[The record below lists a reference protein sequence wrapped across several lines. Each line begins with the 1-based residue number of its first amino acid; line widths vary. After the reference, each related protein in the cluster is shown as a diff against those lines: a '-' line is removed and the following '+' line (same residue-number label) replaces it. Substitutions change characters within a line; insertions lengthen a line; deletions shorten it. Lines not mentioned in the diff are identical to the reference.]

1 MSTIATE
8 TVRLAADRR
17 QPGERA
23 HLTTRL
29 DDFATTRQKVGKQE
43 ELRMRIRKSMR
54 DAVIAALAVIAVG
67 IAACNQF
74 EPRDKRFYYR
84 ALWNFALREDL
95 AELDSE
101 FNGVDFGHSNL
112 YENLLLTGGKD
123 VAAIDDRARK
133 ETLAFIAT
141 KPQLNPNEEAIAPT
155 YMRLAWRAQNT
166 FDEAHALHRATYD
179 IMASD
184 EPDKDRALHNVLAYY
199 QQSDYAITA
208 KRLDHHR
215 LDQFPYSKTFRTRFP
230 LFNATIWSYH
240 YLQVA
245 VYDPLRAAHSLDEKK
260 QAVRPI
266 LATYRGYLAQPPVQW
281 TFMPLTAELSPAFA
295 ARYQEIA
302 NIFDNLHML
311 HDNISDILASEALGT
326 WEEKRAEIYRI
337 VNSYYL
343 ASADAANPMIVKT
356 SLERE
361 HHH

>member
-1 MSTIATE
+1 MKSTHGFIRVMAIA
-8 TVRLAADRR
+8 VVAAMALAAA
-17 QPGERA
+17 G
-23 HLTTRL
+23 
-29 DDFATTRQKVGKQE
+29 
-43 ELRMRIRKSMR
+43 
-54 DAVIAALAVIAVG
+54 
-67 IAACNQF
+67 CNQF

-84 ALWNFALREDL
+84 ALWNFSLREDL

-123 VAAIDDRARK
+123 VPAIEDRARK

-141 KPQLNPNEEAIAPT
+141 KPRLNPNEEAIAPT
-155 YMRLAWRAQNT
+155 YMKLAWRAQNT

-184 EPDKDRALHNVLAYY
+184 ELDKENEIFKALAYY
-199 QQSDYAITA
+199 QRSPYAITA

-215 LDQFPYSKTFRTRFP
+215 LDQFSYSKAFRSRFP

-245 VYDPLRAAHSLDEKK
+245 VYDPLAAASNLEAKK

-266 LATYRGYLAQPPVQW
+266 LGTYRGYLERPPVEW
-281 TFMPLTAELSPAFA
+281 TFMPLTAELSPKFA
-295 ARYQEIA
+295 ARYPEVA

-311 HDNISDILASEALGT
+311 HDNISDILASERLPTYEA
-326 WEEKRAEIYRI
+326 KRTEIYRI
-337 VNSYYL
+337 LSTYYL
-343 ASADAANPMIVKT
+343 ASADATNPMIVR
-356 SLERE
+356 EGE

>member
-1 MSTIATE
+1 MATIA
-8 TVRLAADRR
+8 L
-17 QPGERA
+17 
-23 HLTTRL
+23 
-29 DDFATTRQKVGKQE
+29 
-43 ELRMRIRKSMR
+43 
-54 DAVIAALAVIAVG
+54 ALAG
-67 IAACNQF
+67 CSQF

-123 VAAIDDRARK
+123 VPAIEERARK

-141 KPQLNPNEEAIAPT
+141 KPRLNPNEEAIAPT
-155 YMRLAWRAQNT
+155 YMKLAWRAQNT

-184 EPDKDRALHNVLAYY
+184 EPDKDRALRNVLAYY
-199 QQSDYAITA
+199 RESAYAITA

-215 LDQFPYSKTFRTRFP
+215 LDQLPYSKTFRQRFP

-245 VYDPLRAAHSLDEKK
+245 VYDPLQAARDLDAKT

-266 LATYRGYLAQPPVQW
+266 LTTYRRYLDRPPVEW

-295 ARYQEIA
+295 ARYPEIA

-311 HDNISDILASEALGT
+311 HDNISDILASDLLPSWEA
-326 WEEKRAEIYRI
+326 KRAEIYRL
-337 VNSYYL
+337 VNAYYL
-343 ASADAANPMIVKT
+343 ASADATNPMIVGG
-356 SLERE
+356 RE
-361 HHH
+361 PHH

>member
-1 MSTIATE
+1 MKSLGLAQSLLRST
-8 TVRLAADRR
+8 LALCLLGA
-17 QPGERA
+17 
-23 HLTTRL
+23 LT
-29 DDFATTRQKVGKQE
+29 
-43 ELRMRIRKSMR
+43 
-54 DAVIAALAVIAVG
+54 AV
-67 IAACNQF
+67 ACSQF

-84 ALWNFALREDL
+84 ALWNFSLREDL

-112 YENLLLTGGKD
+112 YENLLLTGGMD
-123 VAAIDDRARK
+123 VPAIEERARK

-141 KPQLNPNEEAIAPT
+141 KPRLNPNEEAIAPT
-155 YMRLAWRAQNT
+155 YMKLAWRAQNT

-184 EPDKDRALHNVLAYY
+184 EPDKDDEILKALSYY
-199 QQSDYAITA
+199 RRSAYAITA

-230 LFNATIWSYH
+230 LFNATIWAYH

-245 VYDPLRAAHSLDEKK
+245 VYDPLQAASNLEAKK

-266 LATYRGYLAQPPVQW
+266 LTTYRGYLDRPPVEW
-281 TFMPLTAELSPAFA
+281 NFMPLTAELSPKFA
-295 ARYQEIA
+295 ARYPEVA

-311 HDNISDILASEALGT
+311 HDNISDILASERLPSYEA
-326 WEEKRAEIYRI
+326 KRVEIYR
-337 VNSYYL
+337 VLNAYYL
-343 ASADAANPMIVKT
+343 ASADATNPMIV
-356 SLERE
+356 RDGE

>member
-1 MSTIATE
+1 MTLHTS
-8 TVRLAADRR
+8 VRVGALICMAA
-17 QPGERA
+17 
-23 HLTTRL
+23 
-29 DDFATTRQKVGKQE
+29 V
-43 ELRMRIRKSMR
+43 
-54 DAVIAALAVIAVG
+54 ALALAG
-67 IAACNQF
+67 CSQF

-123 VAAIDDRARK
+123 VPAIEDRARK

-141 KPQLNPNEEAIAPT
+141 KPRINPNEEAIAPT
-155 YMRLAWRAQNT
+155 YMKLAWRAQNT

-184 EPDKDRALHNVLAYY
+184 EPDKDRALRNVLAYY
-199 QQSDYAITA
+199 QQSAYAITV

-215 LDQFPYSKTFRTRFP
+215 LDQFPYSNTFRNRFP

-245 VYDPLRAAHSLDEKK
+245 VYDPLQAASDLDAKT

-266 LATYRGYLAQPPVQW
+266 LETYRRYLEQPPVEW
-281 TFMPLTAELSPAFA
+281 TFMPLTAELSPSFA
-295 ARYQEIA
+295 ARYPEIA

-311 HDNISDILASEALGT
+311 HDNISDILASELLPT
-326 WEEKRAEIYRI
+326 WDAKRAEIYRL
-337 VNSYYL
+337 VNTYYL
-343 ASADAANPMIVKT
+343 ASADATNPMIVQGQ
-356 SLERE
+356 E

>member
-1 MSTIATE
+1 MMHHPSICLGAIA
-8 TVRLAADRR
+8 V
-17 QPGERA
+17 
-23 HLTTRL
+23 LTTVTL
-29 DDFATTRQKVGKQE
+29 
-43 ELRMRIRKSMR
+43 
-54 DAVIAALAVIAVG
+54 ALAG
-67 IAACNQF
+67 CSHF

-84 ALWNFALREDL
+84 ALWNFSLREDL

-123 VAAIDDRARK
+123 VPAIEDRARK

-141 KPQLNPNEEAIAPT
+141 KPRLNPNEEAIAPT
-155 YMRLAWRAQNT
+155 YMKLAWRAQNT

-184 EPDKDRALHNVLAYY
+184 EPDKDRALRNVLVYY
-199 QQSDYAITA
+199 RESAYAITA

-215 LDQFPYSKTFRTRFP
+215 LDQLPYSKTFRQRFP

-245 VYDPLRAAHSLDEKK
+245 VYDPLQAARDLPAKT

-266 LATYRGYLAQPPVQW
+266 LATYHRYLDRPPVEW
-281 TFMPLTAELSPAFA
+281 TFMPLTAELSPSFA
-295 ARYQEIA
+295 ARYPEIA
-302 NIFDNLHML
+302 DIFDNLHML
-311 HDNISDILASEALGT
+311 HDNISDILASELLPT
-326 WEEKRAEIYRI
+326 WDAKRAEIYRL
-337 VNSYYL
+337 VDSYYL
-343 ASADAANPMIVKT
+343 ASADATNPMIVKD
-356 SLERE
+356 RE

>member
-1 MSTIATE
+1 MMFHMSVRVGALICMAT
-8 TVRLAADRR
+8 V
-17 QPGERA
+17 
-23 HLTTRL
+23 
-29 DDFATTRQKVGKQE
+29 
-43 ELRMRIRKSMR
+43 
-54 DAVIAALAVIAVG
+54 ALALAG
-67 IAACNQF
+67 CSQF

-123 VAAIDDRARK
+123 VPAIEDRARK

-141 KPQLNPNEEAIAPT
+141 KPRLNPNEEAIAPT
-155 YMRLAWRAQNT
+155 YMKLAWRAQNT

-179 IMASD
+179 IVASD
-184 EPDKDRALHNVLAYY
+184 EPDKDRALRNVLAYY
-199 QQSDYAITA
+199 RESAYAITA
-208 KRLDHHR
+208 RRLDHHR
-215 LDQFPYSKTFRTRFP
+215 LDQLPYSKTFRQRFP

-245 VYDPLRAAHSLDEKK
+245 VYDPLQAARDLEAKT

-266 LATYRGYLAQPPVQW
+266 LRTYHRYLEQPPVEW
-281 TFMPLTAELSPAFA
+281 IFMPLTAELSPAFA
-295 ARYQEIA
+295 ARYPEIA

-311 HDNISDILASEALGT
+311 HDNISDILASELLPT
-326 WEEKRAEIYRI
+326 WDAKRAEIYLL
-337 VNSYYL
+337 VDSYYL
-343 ASADAANPMIVKT
+343 ASADATNPMIVKD
-356 SLERE
+356 RE